1 VSPARSIS
9 LPEEVVI
16 DAGHARGQYLH
27 DLWRYRELFVFLAWR
42 DLLVR
47 YKQTVVGV
55 SWAVIRPLLAMLI
68 LSLVFGRLGK
78 MPSGG
83 VPYPLL
89 VFCGLLPWQ
98 LFATALTDSG
108 NSLVANSGLISKVYF
123 PRLIV
128 PAGSVITSL
137 ADFLFA
143 LVILVG
149 LMIWYQYIPPAT
161 IVFLP
166 LFVLMAVAVSFSV
179 GVWVAALMVRYRDFR
194 VIIPL
199 MVQLGLYV
207 SPVGFFSGVVPT
219 EYRLLYSLNP
229 MVGVIDGVR
238 WCILGGENQLYWPGL
253 AASVI
258 GVIAMLTTGVRY
270 FRRTE
275 RTFADVI

>member
-1 VSPARSIS
+1 MSAS
-9 LPEEVVI
+9 EEVVI
-16 DAGHARGQYLH
+16 DAGQARGRYLH

-55 SWAVIRPLLAMLI
+55 SWAVIRPLLAMII

-98 LFATALTDSG
+98 LFSTALADSG

-137 ADFLFA
+137 ADFCFA

-149 LMIWYQYIPPAT
+149 LMIWYQYMPPAT

-166 LFVLMAVAVSFSV
+166 LFVLLAVAASFGV

-199 MVQLGLYV
+199 MVQLGLYI

-253 AASVI
+253 VASVI
-258 GVIAMLTTGVRY
+258 GVIFMLTTGVRY

>member
-1 VSPARSIS
+1 MSAS
-9 LPEEVVI
+9 EEVVI
-16 DAGHARGQYLH
+16 DAGQARGRYLH

-55 SWAVIRPLLAMLI
+55 SWAVIRPLLAMII

-98 LFATALTDSG
+98 LFSTALADSG

-137 ADFLFA
+137 ADFCFA

-149 LMIWYQYIPPAT
+149 LMIWYQYMPPAT

-166 LFVLMAVAVSFSV
+166 LFVLLAVAASFGV

-199 MVQLGLYV
+199 MVQLGLYI

-253 AASVI
+253 VASVM
-258 GVIAMLTTGVRY
+258 GVIFMLTTGVRY

>member
-1 VSPARSIS
+1 V
-9 LPEEVVI
+9 PEEVVI
-16 DAGHARGQYLH
+16 DAGRAGGRYLH
-27 DLWRYRELFVFLAWR
+27 DLWRYRELFLFLAWR

-55 SWAVIRPLLAMLI
+55 AWAVIRPVLAMLI
-68 LSLVFGRLGK
+68 LSLVFGRFGK

-98 LFATALTDSG
+98 LFSTALTDSG
-108 NSLVANSGLISKVYF
+108 NSLVANSGLISKIYF

-137 ADFLFA
+137 VDFLFA
-143 LVILVG
+143 LAILVG
-149 LMIWYQYIPPAT
+149 LMIWYQYFPPAT
-161 IVFLP
+161 VFFLP
-166 LFVLMAVAVSFSV
+166 LFILLAVTASFGV

-199 MVQLGLYV
+199 AVQLGLYV
-207 SPVGFFSGVVPT
+207 SPVGFFSAVVPA

-253 AASVI
+253 VASVI
-258 GVIAMLTTGVRY
+258 GVIVLLTTGVRY